1 MHRCKLEVP
10 GLVYPDSSCF
20 DVFLE
25 KIKYAENSKF
35 LEGFRK
41 PCLEPEPGRKVGVA
55 SFRIQ
60 DGLHLKPA
68 GVFQDTFHLHFHTFV
83 VS

>member
-1 MHRCKLEVP
+1 MHRCELGVP
-10 GLVYPDSSCF
+10 RFVYLDPSRF

-41 PCLEPEPGRKVGVA
+41 PCLQPEPGRKVGMA

-60 DGLHLKPA
+60 DSLHLQSA
-68 GVFQDTFHLHFHTFV
+68 GVFQDTFHLDLHALI

>member
-1 MHRCKLEVP
+1 MNRREL
-10 GLVYPDSSCF
+10 GMSRFVYPDSFCF
-20 DVFLE
+20 DVLFE
-25 KIKYAENSKF
+25 KIKYAQNSELFKG
-35 LEGFRK
+35 LRK

-60 DGLHLKPA
+60 DGLHLKPV
-68 GVFQDTFHLHFHTFV
+68 GVFQNALHLNLHALI

>member
-1 MHRCKLEVP
+1 MHRCKLGVP
-10 GLVYPDSSCF
+10 GLVYPDSPCF
-20 DVFLE
+20 NVFLE
-25 KIKYAENSKF
+25 KIKYAENPKF

-55 SFRIQ
+55 SFRIK
-60 DGLHLKPA
+60 DGLHLQSA
-68 GVFQDTFHLHFHTFV
+68 GVFQDTFHLDLHALI